1 MTIAHTH
8 RHRLRALVLATTLG
22 ALALTAHRAD
32 AASPEGWHQS
42 LKDGLEASAKS
53 GKPLLLVTLWK
64 EKV

>member
-1 MTIAHTH
+1 MNSAT
-8 RHRLRALVLATTLG
+8 LRRNAVRAFLLATAVGTL
-22 ALALTAHRAD
+22 AFMTTRVD